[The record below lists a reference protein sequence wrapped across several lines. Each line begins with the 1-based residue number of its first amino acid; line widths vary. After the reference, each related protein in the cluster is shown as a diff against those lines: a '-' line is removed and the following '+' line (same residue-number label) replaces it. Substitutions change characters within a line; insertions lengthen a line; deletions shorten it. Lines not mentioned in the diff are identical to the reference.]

1 MKSFKQYISEVFT
14 NPYEY
19 KIVRTNPS
27 SFYAI
32 FVTEN
37 YKLYGVGMQATS
49 QDGEAVEA
57 HFCYYVDFQDYLKTI
72 KNDINSLDTLQLA
85 SDWVD
90 PSYRCTTKQI
100 STDNLEQS
108 LRIFSTTIS
117 IIKDYIVSNPSV
129 DTIIFSADKKEQSR
143 VKMYDVMANKL
154 AKDYNL
160 NIERRSY
167 GDEIFYTLNRKQEY
181 VDESLQD
188 WLRNIVLAAGLFS
201 ANDLEA
207 EKLSPIP
214 VERTTKTKKII
225 SNPRSTL
232 MTVKADTPEERLAL
246 LEKMAISSGL
256 KGAELNHFLSQ
267 AQHETLGYSKL
278 EEIGSVSKF
287 EKKYGFDTRKGK
299 ILGNVSPG
307 DGAKFRGRGFL
318 QLTGKYNYDK
328 IGKIL
333 NLDLV
338 SNPSMV
344 SRYPG
349 IAAAT
354 AIAYWKWR
362 VSPRVKSFTSKDAV
376 ERVTKQIAGSGK
388 EKHLDRRKRL
398 IRKVR

>member
-1 MKSFKQYISEVFT
+1 MKSFKTYITEILDNPFDYAVVSSGYEKYRALFITEKTKVPYKVAIDLEEIGEGSENEKYFAIISFSKLINSGIEDLVSLKVNWRSLQT
-14 NPYEY
+14 DI
-19 KIVRTNPS
+19 KIDPNVKDPEVARIFATVIQITKNFS
-27 SFYAI
+27 SNAEKIYDI
-32 FVTEN
+32 E
-37 YKLYGVGMQATS
+37 
-49 QDGEAVEA
+49 
-57 HFCYYVDFQDYLKTI
+57 YYVFEAAK
-72 KNDINSLDTLQLA
+72 SE
-85 SDWVD
+85 
-90 PSYRCTTKQI
+90 P
-100 STDNLEQS
+100 
-108 LRIFSTTIS
+108 
-117 IIKDYIVSNPSV
+117 
-129 DTIIFSADKKEQSR
+129 SR
-143 VKMYDVMANKL
+143 VKLYDRLSNRLSKELKL
-154 AKDYNL
+154 
-160 NIERRSY
+160 R
-167 GDEIFYTLNRKQEY
+167 LNRIDGKEF
-181 VDESLQD
+181 VRFELGRNISEDFIDESLQD

-214 VERTTKTKKII
+214 VERTNKTKKII

-246 LEKMAISSGL
+246 LKKMAISSGL

-287 EKKYGFDTRKGK
+287 EKKYGSDTRKGK

-328 IGKIL
+328 IGKML

-362 VSPRVKSFTSKDAV
+362 VAPRVKSFTSKDAV

-398 IRKVR
+398 LRKDR